1 MKIGVCI
8 VTYNHENYIT
18 QCIESVLKQDYKGE
32 VVIYIGEDN
41 STDNSTDN
49 TRDICLEYQRIY
61 PDKIK
66 LIQHDI
72 NLGLVKNTFD
82 LFRCMQDDQCDYIAM
97 LDGDDYWCDKY
108 KLSKEIKIFEENP
121 NCGLVHSN
129 IALQYGNKI
138 DLNVRHNIPSGNV
151 WPVKFAIGN
160 CSVIFKTGLLK
171 YINGQDYVDREFMSV
186 DYPMYVTFSKYT
198 EIHFLDDITAVWR
211 RGHSSVSNTNDINK
225 QIHYLQNGARM
236 WKYLDDLFGIFDAT
250 PENIQQWV
258 DNESFNIAFNYSDY
272 KLASKLRSK
281 VSRIDKV
288 SKIKKFVAKNYIFF
302 KLYCFIDYI
311 KKLNKCRSFISLE
324 KFTNLQNTATLNIH
338 HL

>member
-1 MKIGVCI
+1 MKNRKIGICI
-8 VTYNHENYIT
+8 VTYNHENYIA
-18 QCIESVLKQDYKGE
+18 QCIDSALEQDFRGD
-32 VVIYIGEDN
+32 VVIYIGE
-41 STDNSTDN
+41 DNSTDN

-66 LIQHDI
+66 LIQHND

-82 LFRCMQDDQCDYIAM
+82 LFKRMQEEQCDYIAM

-138 DLNVRHNIPSGNV
+138 DLNIRHNIPSGNV

-160 CSVIFKTGLLK
+160 CSVIFKTELLK

-198 EIHFLDDITAVWR
+198 EIYFLEDITAVWR

-225 QIHYLQNGARM
+225 QINYLQNGARM
-236 WKYLDDLFGIFDAT
+236 WKYLDDLFGVFDAT
-250 PENIQQWV
+250 PENIQQWI
-258 DNESFNIAFNYSDY
+258 DNDSFNIACNYGNY
-272 KLASKLRSK
+272 KLANELRNNFSRNNKLSKF
-281 VSRIDKV
+281 
-288 SKIKKFVAKNYIFF
+288 KKFIAGNVVLF
-302 KLYCFIDYI
+302 KLYYFYNYI
-311 KKLNKCRSFISLE
+311 WKRIKSRRLITLDEFNKLIKI
-324 KFTNLQNTATLNIH
+324 
-338 HL
+338 